1 MMVYQLDKSYEGIIP
16 YSRIKLNSLE
26 ILSSV
31 SAVFQGG
38 FYYPHF
44 KEENI
49 VSQGIYLFS

>member
-26 ILSSV
+26 ILS
-31 SAVFQGG
+31 AVFAGG